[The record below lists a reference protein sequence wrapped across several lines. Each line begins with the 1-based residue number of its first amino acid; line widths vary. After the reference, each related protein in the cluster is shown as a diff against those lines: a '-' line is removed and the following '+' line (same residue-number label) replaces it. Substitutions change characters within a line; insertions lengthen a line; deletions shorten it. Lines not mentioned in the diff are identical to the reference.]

1 MPKEPRTSTSRKSRR
16 SPVSDR
22 NSGRKTPRPRPQA
35 TTSGSKPEQQ
45 QKQHEPP
52 AREKDLGAS
61 QWPLEYFP
69 PPPDDGHWVPK
80 TGGKPVNKIPAKP
93 TGVPPPPSPTLQP
106 PVMQLTYPPPPPFTA
121 DDPKWL
127 PEMVGDVQR
136 QRNHLQSQ
144 LALAHAEASSALVEA
159 TLVQGELQ
167 CEIGLMQTFLNHV
180 AYIAGN
186 GFVRR
191 LLSDVDGV
199 IAHRLHP
206 DGEEASDVSQ
216 DEAIEEEE
224 EVEAAVTEDGGS
236 EVEDDAPH
244 IDKGK
249 GKSREVDI
257 PEEQEEKS
265 SEDEEQ
271 AEDMKDL
278 NAEQLAWKAMLS
290 SDTPIPI
297 LGSPPPGVETNP
309 LAVGRRRGRP
319 LRRDPYRI
327 REDHRGEPVLYEVVS

>member
-1 MPKEPRTSTSRKSRR
+1 MPREPRASTSRKSRR

-22 NSGRKTPRPRPQA
+22 SSGRKTPRTTPRA
-35 TTSGSKPEQQ
+35 TTSRSKPEPH

-52 AREKDLGAS
+52 IREKDLGAS

-93 TGVPPPPSPTLQP
+93 TGLPPPPSPTLQP
-106 PVMQLTYPPPPPFTA
+106 PVMQLTYPPPPPFTE
-121 DDPKWL
+121 DDPTWF
-127 PEMVGDVQR
+127 PEMVNNVQR

-159 TLVQGELQ
+159 TLVQAELQ
-167 CEIGLMQTFLNHV
+167 REIGLMQTFLNHV

-191 LLSDVDGV
+191 LLSDVDSL
-199 IAHRLHP
+199 IAHRLNP
-206 DGEEASDVSQ
+206 DDEEASTVSQ

-224 EVEAAVTEDGGS
+224 EVEAAK
-236 EVEDDAPH
+236 DDAPH

-257 PEEQEEKS
+257 PEEPEEES
-265 SEDEEQ
+265 SEDGEQ
-271 AEDMKDL
+271 ADDMEDVK
-278 NAEQLAWKAMLS
+278 AERMAWKVHAQC
-290 SDTPIPI
+290 
-297 LGSPPPGVETNP
+297 PPPGVETNP

-327 REDHRGEPVLYEVVS
+327 REDHRGEPILYEVVS

>member
-1 MPKEPRTSTSRKSRR
+1 MPREPRASTSRKSRR

-22 NSGRKTPRPRPQA
+22 SSGRKTPRTTPRA
-35 TTSGSKPEQQ
+35 TTSRSKPEPH

-52 AREKDLGAS
+52 IREKDLGAN

-93 TGVPPPPSPTLQP
+93 TGLPPPPSPTLQP
-106 PVMQLTYPPPPPFTA
+106 PVMQLTYPPPPPFTE
-121 DDPKWL
+121 DDPTWF
-127 PEMVGDVQR
+127 PEMVSDVQR

-159 TLVQGELQ
+159 TLVQAELQ
-167 CEIGLMQTFLNHV
+167 REIGLMQTFLNHV

-191 LLSDVDGV
+191 LLSDVDSL
-199 IAHRLHP
+199 IAHRLNP
-206 DGEEASDVSQ
+206 DDEEASTVSQ

-224 EVEAAVTEDGGS
+224 EVEAAITEDGVS

-257 PEEQEEKS
+257 PEEPEEES
-265 SEDEEQ
+265 SEDGEQ
-271 AEDMKDL
+271 ADDMEDIK
-278 NAEQLAWKAMLS
+278 AERMAWKAMLNG
-290 SDTPIPI
+290 DAPI

-327 REDHRGEPVLYEVVS
+327 REDHRGEPILYEVVS